1 MSEPQFQLVI
11 RKGPQVG
18 QVFHLDAH
26 SLIIGRDPMSD
37 ITINDPEISRQHA
50 RLTQTE
56 EGFQIED
63 LGSTNGTFV
72 NGQRLGSEPFA
83 LQPGQAVNM
92 GSGVRLVYEIAGT
105 LESDVST
112 MVDETPLWAA
122 ASAAPPLAETESP
135 AAQPDPPPAY
145 AAPPTYPS
153 YQYSASP
160 PPYQSA
166 PEPTYP
172 PLVPPGEPP
181 NKNRRNMT
189 IVAVVLLLLC
199 CCCTF
204 IGFMY
209 QWGGDWLLQYLGI
222 F

>member
-50 RLTQTE
+50 RLTLTE

-72 NGQRLGSEPFA
+72 NGQRLGSEPFD
-83 LQPGQAVNM
+83 LQPGQAINM

-105 LESDVST
+105 SESDVAT
-112 MVDETPLWAA
+112 MADEVPPWAA
-122 ASAAPPLAETESP
+122 VSPAPPLAATESP
-135 AAQPDPPPAY
+135 ADQPAPFPAY
-145 AAPPTYPS
+145 SSPPTFHS
-153 YQYSASP
+153 SASSP
-160 PPYQSA
+160 VYSSP
-166 PEPTYP
+166 PEPNYP
-172 PLVPPGEPP
+172 PLVPPVEPP
-181 NKNRRNMT
+181 NKNRRNLT

-209 QWGGDWLLQYLGI
+209 QWGGDWLLQYLGY
-222 F
+222 

>member
-50 RLTQTE
+50 RFTLTE

-83 LQPGQAVNM
+83 LQPGQAINM
-92 GSGVRLVYEIAGT
+92 GSGVRLVYELAGT
-105 LESDVST
+105 LESDVDT
-112 MVDETPLWAA
+112 MVDEVPPWAA
-122 ASAAPPLAETESP
+122 VPLVETESP
-135 AAQPDPPPAY
+135 DAPPNPAP
-145 AAPPTYPS
+145 AFSAPPTYPS
-153 YQYSASP
+153 YQYPA
-160 PPYQSA
+160 SA
-166 PEPTYP
+166 PPSQSSPDPHYNP
-172 PLVPPGEPP
+172 FVPPGEPP

-189 IVAVVLLLLC
+189 IVVVVLLLLC

-222 F
+222 Y

>member
-50 RLTQTE
+50 RLTLME

-72 NGQRLGSEPFA
+72 NGQRLSNEPVS
-83 LQPGQAVNM
+83 LQPGQAINM

-112 MVDETPLWAA
+112 MVDEAPPWTA
-122 ASAAPPLAETESP
+122 ASAAPPLAITESP
-135 AAQPDPPPAY
+135 ADQPASSPVY
-145 AAPPTYPS
+145 
-153 YQYSASP
+153 ASP
-160 PPYQSA
+160 PTFHSSAAPSPYQSTS
-166 PEPTYP
+166 EPNYA

-181 NKNRRNMT
+181 NKKRRNMT

-209 QWGGDWLLQYLGI
+209 QWGGDWLLQYLGY
-222 F
+222 

>member
-18 QVFHLDAH
+18 QVFHLDAQ

-50 RLTQTE
+50 RLSRTDD
-56 EGFQIED
+56 GFQIED

-83 LQPGQAVNM
+83 LQPGQAINM
-92 GSGVRLVYEIAGT
+92 GSGVRLMYEMVGT
-105 LESDVST
+105 PEADVNT
-112 MVDETPLWAA
+112 LIDEDLSWAD
-122 ASAAPPLAETESP
+122 ASAAPSLVATESP
-135 AAQPDPPPAY
+135 VIQPDPPPASSS
-145 AAPPTYPS
+145 PPTYHR
-153 YQYSASP
+153 ASP
-160 PPYQSA
+160 HPTYQSMPDPNYA
-166 PEPTYP
+166 
-172 PLVPPGEPP
+172 PLVPPGESP
-181 NKNRRNMT
+181 NKNRRNII
-189 IVAVVLLLLC
+189 IVMVTLLLLC

-204 IGFMY
+204 LGFMY
-209 QWGGDWLLQYLGI
+209 QWGGDWLLQYLG